1 MLSTWLICVDSKTT
15 GLLQSFTYAYEV
27 LVGSLGPRRRD
38 CRIIREAVTERR
50 DRAFLACRDTNVA
63 RAILMTETLKLI
75 QFRAAYNLPV
85 HVGIETEIFARHGL
99 AIETAYTPG
108 SLYLS
113 QALKEGR
120 YDIGHTGADDI
131 IAAVEDDYD
140 SDLFI
145 FMGLHSGLFTLVG
158 ALDCSSIEAL
168 TRRCIGVDARTSGF
182 ALVLQSMLHAR
193 GFARDEYQLIEIGG
207 WESRYRALLRG
218 EIAATLLTEPFVLN
232 ARKAGC
238 HVLASDFEMIASY
251 QGTCGAASRRFA
263 ERHPDR
269 LIGYIRAY
277 VEATQWCFARENRR
291 DCLDLLARHNQIDER
306 AAETTLNALLDPE
319 HGLYAKAAVNLTGVR
334 AALNIRAELGYLPTP
349 VPPVEKYVDLSY
361 YHNAMGIDA

>member
-1 MLSTWLICVDSKTT
+1 
-15 GLLQSFTYAYEV
+15 
-27 LVGSLGPRRRD
+27 
-38 CRIIREAVTERR
+38 
-50 DRAFLACRDTNVA
+50 
-63 RAILMTETLKLI
+63 MTETLKLI

-85 HVGIETEIFARHGL
+85 HVGIETGIFAWHDL
-99 AIETAYTPG
+99 AVEVAYTPG
-108 SLYLS
+108 SLYINR
-113 QALKEGR
+113 ALNKNQC
-120 YDIGHTGADDI
+120 DIGHTGADDI
-131 IAAVEDDYD
+131 IAAVEDDHD

-158 ALDCSSIEAL
+158 APECASIEAL
-168 TRRCIGVDARTSGF
+168 ADRSIGVDAKTSGF
-182 ALVLQSMLHAR
+182 ALVLESMLHAR
-193 GFARDEYQLIEIGG
+193 GFARDEYHLIEIGG

-218 EIAATLLTEPFVLN
+218 EIAATLLTEPFLLN

-238 HVLASDFEMIASY
+238 HVLASNFEMIASY

-269 LIGYIRAY
+269 LIRYIRAY
-277 VEATQWCFARENRR
+277 VEATRWCFARENRH
-291 DCLDLLARHNQIDER
+291 DCLNMLARQHQIDEQ

-319 HGLYAKAAVNLTGVR
+319 HGLYAKAAVNLTGLR